1 MLSSLIFI
9 NDDIGEF
16 WYDLKLIAVD
26 PLPIQTDLLEAEV
39 GRYTTQIIKVTNPIN
54 EAIQFR
60 VLLSNTNNFAL
71 ERKQNELIDVE
82 PNSSAE
88 INVIFTPATIGY
100 TDHFCLLSFYNEKVG
115 NITYELRG
123 IGLEPDTQD
132 PINITAEVNQAQL
145 VTINFRNSTDS
156 AIYCDLKILDENDAP
171 IVVSNSYQSMSS
183 NESQVFNILLD
194 NLQSIHVAPKAVLD
208 IPVVFTPNELKRFEV
223 SLVVTARREARMSW
237 IEQDPKYI
245 YTFLY

>member
-1 MLSSLIFI
+1 M
-9 NDDIGEF
+9 
-16 WYDLKLIAVD
+16 
-26 PLPIQTDLLEAEV
+26 
-39 GRYTTQIIKVTNPIN
+39 GRYTTQIIKLTNPIAEN
-54 EAIQFR
+54 VQFR
-60 VLLSNTNNFAL
+60 ALLSNTNNFAL
-71 ERKQNELIDVE
+71 ERKQNELVDVA
-82 PNSSAE
+82 PLGSTD

-100 TDHFCLLSFYNEKVG
+100 TDHYCLLSFFNEKVG

-123 IGLEPDTQD
+123 VGLEPDTQD

-156 AIYCDLKILDENDAP
+156 AIYCDLKILDENDMP
-171 IVVSNSYQSMSS
+171 LVVSNSYESISS

-194 NLQSIHVAPKAVLD
+194 NLQNIHVGPKAVLD

-237 IEQDPKYI
+237 IEQDPK
-245 YTFLY
+245 